1 MMTEERMVE
10 TVASNQVLSKDQI
23 LLFCTVMERLHRLI
37 SNQYG
42 VAFYVKVSDSILEQI
57 RKNPDLPKD
66 PKYMQHLITSSGDN
80 VFIFGLYTT
89 KQNEGRFQSIRTGLT
104 EIIEREKPKS
114 VSWFNRRMTKLF
126 YRRTECHQS

>member
-1 MMTEERMVE
+1 MMTEERIVE
-10 TVASNQVLSKDQI
+10 IVASNQVLSKDQI
-23 LLFCTVMERLHRLI
+23 LLFCKVMTQLRKII
-37 SNQYG
+37 SNENG

-89 KQNEGRFQSIRTGLT
+89 KQNEGRFQSIRVGLT